1 MQFRALV
8 LLLVLGPALLE
19 CKKEELTGASKLAR
33 RKPKLFYISS
43 STTTSTLTTSTV
55 CYVSSTAAPVA
66 CTKRKRRAMVVEP
79 DEEIN
84 FDERNVSQPEQDRE
98 SDYQLGVEPGRNGT
112 VRDARFLL
120 YWATL
125 TSTATTTSYSATL
138 SLASLHCT
146 PTGFPYSLCG

>member
-1 MQFRALV
+1 M
-8 LLLVLGPALLE
+8 
-19 CKKEELTGASKLAR
+19 AR

-55 CYVSSTAAPVA
+55 CYVSSTASPVA

-79 DEEIN
+79 DHEIN
-84 FDERNVSQPEQDRE
+84 FDERNVSLTDQERDQE
-98 SDYQLGVEPGRNGT
+98 LGVESGGAGSE
-112 VRDARFLL
+112 RDPRFLL

>member
-1 MQFRALV
+1 M
-8 LLLVLGPALLE
+8 
-19 CKKEELTGASKLAR
+19 SR

-84 FDERNVSQPEQDRE
+84 FDERNVSQPEQDRWA
-98 SDYQLGVEPGRNGT
+98 LTGA
-112 VRDARFLL
+112 ARLNLCDELLCLQTRSPPSPALPPTAHICANHNWFLPKSKYLSSLYILLILL
-120 YWATL
+120 YIEVKKL
-125 TSTATTTSYSATL
+125 HHSYRCL
-138 SLASLHCT
+138 CHFD
-146 PTGFPYSLCG
+146 FPKSISFF